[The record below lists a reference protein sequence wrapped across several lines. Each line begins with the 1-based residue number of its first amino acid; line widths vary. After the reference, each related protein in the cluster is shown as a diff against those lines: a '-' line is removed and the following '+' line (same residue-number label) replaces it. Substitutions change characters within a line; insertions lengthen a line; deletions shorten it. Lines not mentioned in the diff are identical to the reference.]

1 MFNVHCI
8 LGCLA
13 LAFTTLFGASE
24 ANATDEKT
32 VNRYPYDP
40 ACTWG
45 RLADGRGMVVRC
57 LTQAE
62 AIQLSSSKPAAGTAA
77 TTAGTAA
84 AGAGTPAT
92 STGTPATAGVSVE
105 PTEKKNPTESQAEPV
120 DVEVASVTADEGQLP
135 LARRKLRTPRDKYA
149 RCVSDNGGLSAEVGE
164 VTVRFLVRERGRAEG
179 TNVEKRQGVGEA
191 AAKCIAGVV
200 DRRPVGTPEAP
211 VVGAT
216 AVFRVTKL
224 AKRK

>member
-1 MFNVHCI
+1 MI
-8 LGCLA
+8 LVACCLLGSVPA
-13 LAFTTLFGASE
+13 RA
-24 ANATDEKT
+24 DDKPI
-32 VNRYPYDP
+32 NRYPYDP
-40 ACTWG
+40 ACAWG
-45 RLADGRGMVVRC
+45 RLSDGRGMVVRC

-62 AIQLSSSKPAAGTAA
+62 SIQLSSKPSAGVPA
-77 TTAGTAA
+77 TS
-84 AGAGTPAT
+84 GAPATSSAPVT
-92 STGTPATAGVSVE
+92 STGTPVTGTGTAASTGVSAE
-105 PTEKKNPTESQAEPV
+105 PTEKRNSTESREEPV
-120 DVEVASVTADEGQLP
+120 EVDIASVTADEGELP
-135 LARRKLRTPRDKYA
+135 LARRKLRSPRDKYV

-179 TNVEKRQGVGEA
+179 TSVEKRQGVGEA

-224 AKRK
+224 TKRR

>member
-1 MFNVHCI
+1 MS
-8 LGCLA
+8 A
-13 LAFTTLFGASE
+13 
-24 ANATDEKT
+24 
-32 VNRYPYDP
+32 
-40 ACTWG
+40 
-45 RLADGRGMVVRC
+45 
-57 LTQAE
+57 
-62 AIQLSSSKPAAGTAA
+62 
-77 TTAGTAA
+77 
-84 AGAGTPAT
+84 
-92 STGTPATAGVSVE
+92 E
-105 PTEKKNPTESQAEPV
+105 PTEKKNLTESQAEPV
-120 DVEVASVTADEGQLP
+120 EVDVASVTADEGQLP
-135 LARRKLRTPRDKYA
+135 IARRKLRTPRDKYA

-224 AKRK
+224 AKHK

>member
-1 MFNVHCI
+1 MSFNHRASSSLI
-8 LGCLA
+8 LAACCLLGSVPA
-13 LAFTTLFGASE
+13 QA
-24 ANATDEKT
+24 DDKPI
-32 VNRYPYDP
+32 NRYPYDP
-40 ACTWG
+40 ACAWG
-45 RLADGRGMVVRC
+45 RLSDGRGMVVRC

-62 AIQLSSSKPAAGTAA
+62 STQLSSSRSAAGPA
-77 TTAGTAA
+77 TTST
-84 AGAGTPAT
+84 GTPAT
-92 STGTPATAGVSVE
+92 STGTPATSMGTPATTAASAE
-105 PTEKKNPTESQAEPV
+105 PTEKKDLTESHAEPIEV
-120 DVEVASVTADEGQLP
+120 DVASVTADEGELP
-135 LARRKLRTPRDKYA
+135 IARRKLRTPRDKYA

-216 AVFRVTKL
+216 AVFRVTRQVKH
-224 AKRK
+224 K

>member
-1 MFNVHCI
+1 MSFNHRASSSLI
-8 LGCLA
+8 LVACCLLGSVPA
-13 LAFTTLFGASE
+13 RA
-24 ANATDEKT
+24 DDKPI
-32 VNRYPYDP
+32 NRYPYDP
-40 ACTWG
+40 ACAWG
-45 RLADGRGMVVRC
+45 RLSDGRGMVVRC
-57 LTQAE
+57 LTQADT
-62 AIQLSSSKPAAGTAA
+62 IQLSSSKPAAGIAA
-77 TTAGTAA
+77 TSASTA
-84 AGAGTPAT
+84 AT
-92 STGTPATAGVSVE
+92 STGTPAATAGTPLTTGVSAE

-120 DVEVASVTADEGQLP
+120 EVDVTSVTADEGELP
-135 LARRKLRTPRDKYA
+135 IARRKLRAPRDKYA

-224 AKRK
+224 AKHK